1 MVLMLVLVLVLELG
15 LELELVRVLVIVLGE
30 AAYTARLEV
39 NYQGGVPV
47 DTPVWFRAWEQ
58 ERDGR
63 KITVSLIVAQDS
75 GEKAEPLITAKG
87 LFIIPPKDDD

>member
-1 MVLMLVLVLVLELG
+1 MGYLM
-15 LELELVRVLVIVLGE
+15 IVLGE

-39 NYQGGVPV
+39 DYRGGVPV
-47 DTPVWFRAWEQ
+47 DTRVWFRAWEQ
-58 ERDGR
+58 EREGR
-63 KITVSLIVAQDS
+63 KITVSLTVTRDS